1 MPEKAHPAC
10 LVAWHAWTGGN
21 HAGLDDALKIPLCGP
36 RPAPHSRE
44 GGNPF
49 GTTVCHTAEIRPGM
63 KSIAAGTFDET
74 DWFAIDRHIWV
85 QSKQSWVTIPEG
97 VAAYPKAF
105 NPSLRED
112 VNLVSKT

>member
-1 MPEKAHPAC
+1 MRRLAMLLKA
-10 LVAWHAWTGGN
+10 
-21 HAGLDDALKIPLCGP
+21 
-36 RPAPHSRE
+36 
-44 GGNPF
+44 
-49 GTTVCHTAEIRPGM
+49 IRM
-63 KSIAAGTFDET
+63 RTIAAGTFDES

-85 QSKQSWVTIPEG
+85 QSKLPWVTIPEG